1 MRAFNLLRYV
11 VALALLIG
19 SFFYSPLVSV
29 LAILVLLAVNNCLDD
44 VVFYHGSKQIDRDK
58 YSGGVACPVNGVVTC
73 IEKDV
78 PLMTHIRKCDYLED
92 KILLELNKEAE
103 ADAGRLYNHV
113 TIFLNKFNCHAVTNI
128 GSEIVREVY
137 YDKDGTLISMVE
149 AGEMTTK
156 LDGQFLNNSFIRTEY
171 ANGVVCVYT
180 LDKYVSK
187 MIASDK
193 RELLGVDYF
202 ICRGSQCDIYLPQG
216 MEFCVKQNQILR
228 NLQTISEGEKID
240 NTINYAAEAGALI
253 AKDSCSHAGHIILSN
268 LKKTIS
274 TYSFKNPVVLLL
286 LLAAI
291 CLGAV
296 PGLLPIRGNLFA
308 LIVLEVFT
316 GLFALDRFF
325 KNLLYAFFNVAGF
338 KPALAKFYKWVHYRL

>member
-1 MRAFNLLRYV
+1 MRAFNLLRYII
-11 VALALLIG
+11 ALALLIG
-19 SFFYSPLVSV
+19 CFFLPPVMSV
-29 LAILVLLAVNNCLDD
+29 LCILVLLAVNNCLDD
-44 VVFYHGSKQIDRDK
+44 VVFYQGSKSVDRSR

-78 PLMTHIRKCDYLED
+78 PLMTHIRKCDYLD
-92 KILLELNKEAE
+92 NKIVLELDKEA
-103 ADAGRLYNHV
+103 AVDAGRLYDHV

-128 GSEIVREVY
+128 GSEIVREIY
-137 YDKDGTLISMVE
+137 YDKDGELISMVE
-149 AGEMTTK
+149 AGDMTTR
-156 LDGQFLNNSFIRTEY
+156 LDGRFLNNSYIRTEY

-216 MEFCVKQNQILR
+216 MEFCVKQNQIIL
-228 NLQTISEGEKID
+228 NLQTISEGVSID
-240 NTINYAAEAGALI
+240 NAIDYPKDAGELI
-253 AKDSCSHAGHIILSN
+253 KKDSCSHTGHIILSN

-274 TYSFKNPVVLLL
+274 TYSFKNPIVLVL

-291 CLGAV
+291 CLGAF
-296 PGLLPIRGNLFA
+296 PGLISVHGNLFA
-308 LIVLEVFT
+308 LIVIEVVT

-325 KNLLYAFFNVAGF
+325 KNLLYAFFNIAGF
-338 KPALAKFYKWVHYRL
+338 KPALAKFYKKVHYRL

>member
-1 MRAFNLLRYV
+1 MRAFNLLRYI

-58 YSGGVACPVNGVVTC
+58 YAGGVACPVNGIVTC

-92 KILLELNKEAE
+92 KILLELNKEA
-103 ADAGRLYNHV
+103 ASDGGKLYNHV

-291 CLGAV
+291 CLGAI

>member
-1 MRAFNLLRYV
+1 MRAFNLLRYI

-19 SFFYSPLVSV
+19 CFFFPPVVSV

-44 VVFYHGSKQIDRDK
+44 VVFYHGSRHIDRDR
-58 YSGGVACPVNGVVTC
+58 YRGGVACPVNGVVTC

-92 KILLELNKEAE
+92 KILLELDKEAE

-128 GSEIVREVY
+128 GSDIVREIY
-137 YDKDGTLISMVE
+137 YDKDGVLISMVE
-149 AGEMTTK
+149 AGEMTTR
-156 LDGQFLNNSFIRTEY
+156 LDGHFLNNSYIRTEY
-171 ANGVVCVYT
+171 ENGVVCVYT
-180 LDKYVSK
+180 LDKFVSK

-202 ICRGSQCDIYLPQG
+202 ICRGSQCDVYLPQG

-228 NLQTISEGEKID
+228 NLQTISEGEVID
-240 NTINYAAEAGALI
+240 SDINYADEAGALI

-291 CLGAV
+291 CLGAI
-296 PGLLPIRGNLFA
+296 PSLQSIGGSLFA
-308 LIVLEVFT
+308 LVVIEVFT

-325 KNLLYAFFNVAGF
+325 KNLLYAFFNIAGF
-338 KPALAKFYKWVHYRL
+338 KPALAKFYKLVHYRL